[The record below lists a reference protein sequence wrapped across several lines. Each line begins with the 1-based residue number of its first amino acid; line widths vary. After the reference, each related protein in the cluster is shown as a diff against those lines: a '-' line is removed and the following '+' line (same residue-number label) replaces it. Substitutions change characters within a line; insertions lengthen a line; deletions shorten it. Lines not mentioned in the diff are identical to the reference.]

1 METVTAIY
9 ENGVLRPLHPLN
21 LREHQTVRLQV
32 LSEQLEEDAS
42 KAALQS
48 LIAAGIITPP
58 KGSSDI
64 EPMSEEERLE
74 LANRLGRAPGK
85 LLSEIIIEDRGD

>member
-1 METVTAIY
+1 
-9 ENGVLRPLHPLN
+9 
-21 LREHQTVRLQV
+21 VRLQV

-64 EPMSEEERLE
+64 EPMSEEGRLE